1 MRNICRISGAAILL
15 ALLLTLPAMTAVA
28 EKVPLPSRQ
37 PGACQVPE
45 DVAWSGPIAD
55 TSRAGRSTESTP
67 KIVAFG
73 SSSTAGVG
81 ASRPE
86 NGYVAQFGR
95 AFETQRGGRRIQI
108 INAGVNGN
116 TTADML
122 GRLGPDVLDRQPAVV
137 IWQTGTND
145 ALRQIPI
152 EQFRRDLTRGLAEF
166 KARGIK
172 VILVGPQDFDRAS
185 AVKNYADYVAAMQAV
200 AKKENVTLL
209 HRYRMMRYL
218 ALQHRG
224 GMAELLANDRL
235 HMNDEAH
242 RCVGELLAE
251 GIGRLLR

>member
-1 MRNICRISGAAILL
+1 MRKNSRVSGTVILL
-15 ALLLTLPAMTAVA
+15 ALALPAATALA
-28 EKVPLPSRQ
+28 EKVPLPSVHSA
-37 PGACQVPE
+37 GCQVPE
-45 DVAWSGPIAD
+45 NVAWSGPIANSALLPPS
-55 TSRAGRSTESTP
+55 SRSGQ
-67 KIVAFG
+67 KIVALG
-73 SSSTAGVG
+73 SSSTAGAG

-95 AFETQRGGRRIQI
+95 ALETQAGGRRIQI

-122 GRLGPDVLDRQPAVV
+122 RRLGPDVLDRRPAVV

-152 EQFRRDLTRGLAEF
+152 EQFRRDLTRGLEEM

-172 VILVGPQDFDRAS
+172 VILIDQQDFGRAL
-185 AVKNYADYVAAMQAV
+185 AVKNYAAYVSTMQDV
-200 AKKENVTLL
+200 AKEENVTLL
-209 HRYRMMRYL
+209 RRYRVMGYL

-224 GMAELLANDRL
+224 GMPELLANDRL

-251 GIGRLLR
+251 GINRLLR